1 MLNRL
6 NNYHPNIKLIIE
18 LNPSKS
24 LDSKRTN
31 MNGFYKFSV
40 DRKSTK
46 PPSPWTSKTP
56 KRYKRTTINGDLHR
70 TKRISSNFDEEIHVI
85 KEKFKQVDH
94 LYVSLTV
101 QLMSFKRIPV
111 DTGRNLNVYK
121 AFRRRLGHLLN
132 VLCTFNLRPVST
144 GI

>member
-18 LNPSKS
+18 LNPSKF

-31 MNGFYKFSV
+31 INGFYKFSV

-46 PPSPWTSKTP
+46 PPSRWTSKTP

-94 LYVSLTV
+94 L
-101 QLMSFKRIPV
+101 
-111 DTGRNLNVYK
+111 
-121 AFRRRLGHLLN
+121 
-132 VLCTFNLRPVST
+132 LRFVNSAINEFQKDPSRHRT
-144 GI
+144 